1 MSSFLAQARARSLR
15 GASSLPRPRLAV
27 VPAAAERAR
36 GVPFVA
42 FVVGLLVAGLVG
54 LLVLNTSL
62 QRGVYAV
69 TDLRT
74 QAADLTLRQ
83 QNLQLKVAELQ
94 APQRVAEEALAIGM
108 VRTNSPAFLSLRTGK
123 VLGVPTPGQ
132 PGDQVLL
139 GESVSNVKSSPKATP
154 LWAGTRNSGTTGIEH
169 LPGPDRQ
176 RVTDAKAATRNTQ

>member
-1 MSSFLAQARARSLR
+1 L
-15 GASSLPRPRLAV
+15 

-42 FVVGLLVAGLVG
+42 FVVGLLIAGLVG

-69 TDLRT
+69 TDLRA

-83 QNLQLKVAELQ
+83 QNLQLK
-94 APQRVAEEALAIGM
+94 EAVAIGM
-108 VRTNSPAFLSLRTGK
+108 VRTASPAFLSLRTGK
-123 VLGVPTPGQ
+123 VLGVPTPGRR
-132 PGDQVLL
+132 GDQVLL

-154 LWAGTRNSGTTGIEH
+154 LWAGTRNSGHTDIQH

-176 RVTDAKAATRNTQ
+176 RVSDAKAATRNTQ